1 MQHFYV
7 NESKNISV
15 SSKQNNSVS
24 SKWFFSVEYN
34 RTWWNVLWNAIIIK
48 MLKKNWESF
57 WKRMAKMNLVSFFPK
72 AYDAL
77 WNSSTQIFSVSTF
90 ITKGQNP
97 FGEYKH
103 ILSLTSEYY

>member
-1 MQHFYV
+1 
-7 NESKNISV
+7 
-15 SSKQNNSVS
+15 
-24 SKWFFSVEYN
+24 
-34 RTWWNVLWNAIIIK
+34 
-48 MLKKNWESF
+48 
-57 WKRMAKMNLVSFFPK
+57 MNLVSFFPK